1 MRAGFCAKFSTN
13 KASRHKRIA
22 TPTRFTFPRYARWN
36 SKYFSLSRVINVET
50 RRDATTLSLYIYI
63 YIHVYIM
70 SICKRARRRHIG
82 LFHID
87 CVGIYGY
94 VDMRVYVCDLH
105 CLHYLDLIRLY
116 LETKC
121 CTLYCKFSCSVF
133 LRIYIHLVFSRFWYI
148 YLSLSLFI
156 VGHSDEVFLMRFVLF
171 FWFLYAFVY
180 LYSRRFACA
189 HVRNTWRK

>member
-1 MRAGFCAKFSTN
+1 M
-13 KASRHKRIA
+13 
-22 TPTRFTFPRYARWN
+22 
-36 SKYFSLSRVINVET
+36 ET

-133 LRIYIHLVFSRFWYI
+133 LRIYIYLVFSRFWYI
-148 YLSLSLFI
+148 YLSLSLSLLWGI
-156 VGHSDEVFLMRFVLF
+156 VTRCFSCDLFYFFGSYTHLCIYIRAGLLVLM
-171 FWFLYAFVY
+171 
-180 LYSRRFACA
+180 
-189 HVRNTWRK
+189 